1 MSVETPSAATTLL
14 AELVRL
20 DSSNPP
26 GQEPQVASA
35 LAERLEQIG
44 FQVRLDPV
52 IGERANLHA
61 WLGQETGGLAFVS
74 HLDTVPAGQGWKS
87 DPFDPVIRDGALVGL
102 GACDP
107 KASFASFI
115 VACARLIET
124 GWNPRHGIQVV
135 GLVDEEERQQ
145 GVRAW
150 VERANR
156 SELPSF
162 AIVGEPT
169 RLDVVCAHKGDLY
182 VEVEFRGLAA
192 HSSDPEAGS
201 SALYPAA
208 ELALEI
214 ERLHAERSSAME
226 PEHPLTGWGTW
237 SVGISSGGSGISIVP
252 EHALVQID
260 RRFNPSDD
268 PERSVEIV
276 RRVADQIAARRG
288 RLTAE
293 TRTLQV
299 APAMETDPSTPA
311 VVALLES
318 AAAVTGRRDP
328 IGWGATCDA
337 NMLSQSG
344 VPVVV
349 FGPGDLLA
357 AAHRPN
363 ESVPLAEVERAV
375 DIFAAAIPRIDEL
388 VAETKQEGGSG

>member
-1 MSVETPSAATTLL
+1 VSVETTSPAARLL

-26 GQEPQVASA
+26 GHEPHVAAA
-35 LAERLEQIG
+35 LAERLEEIG
-44 FQVRLDPV
+44 FHVRLDPV
-52 IGERANLHA
+52 IGKRANLHA
-61 WLGQETGGLAFVS
+61 WLGKDTGGLAFVS
-74 HLDTVPAGQGWKS
+74 HLDTVPAGDGWES
-87 DPFDPVIRDGALVGL
+87 DPFEPAIREGALVGL

-115 VACARLIET
+115 AACARLVES
-124 GWNPRHGIQVV
+124 GWSPWHGIQVV

-150 VERANR
+150 VERVNQT
-156 SELPSF
+156 ELPSF

-201 SALYPAA
+201 SALYAAA

-214 ERLHAERSSAME
+214 ERLHARRFVASE
-226 PEHPLTGWGTW
+226 PEHPLTGRGTW
-237 SVGISSGGSGISIVP
+237 SVGVASSGSGISIVP
-252 EHALVQID
+252 ERALVQID

-268 PERSVEIV
+268 PERSVEVV
-276 RRVADQIAARRG
+276 RRAADEIAARRG

-299 APAMETDPSTPA
+299 APAMETDPSSPA
-311 VVALLES
+311 VIALLE
-318 AAAVTGRRDP
+318 AAAAITGRREP

-388 VAETKQEGGSG
+388 VAERKQEGESG